1 MIVLPIY
8 SSVGESPT
16 PACSRRSTRNFFSLS
31 QMQEVFSEEIL
42 YAGHQEGC

>member
-16 PACSRRSTRNFFSLS
+16 PACSRRSTRNFSLS